1 MAAIRLGELLTS
13 KGLLNNEQLLVAMS
27 QQSITGTLLGETL
40 IKLGFVSSKEVARS
54 LSEQTG
60 IDFIDLNYHAISDD
74 ALRLIPRETARS
86 NSFLP
91 LTLEDGVVSIGII
104 DPSNIRA
111 IDVARKISR
120 KQPKVFMIDSDS
132 YYESLE
138 KKYYFLE
145 HPITE
150 QINKISIE
158 IRDAESLKVSTIA
171 TLTDLLIMDAIR
183 RNATD
188 IHINPAEEAI
198 HISYRID
205 GVLHHINCLSKKIQN
220 SIVSRVKILSELDI
234 AEQRLP
240 QDGSFTFPFLNKYY
254 EMRVSVVPT
263 IYGENTVIRILSGTK
278 SLLSLTALGYTEDET
293 KLLRRLSLKPHGMI
307 IVAGPTGSGKTTTL
321 YAALREI
328 NLIQKNVLTVEDP
341 VEYKLNLVKQT
352 SISEKA
358 GYSFALAGKSFMR
371 QDPDVILLGE
381 IRDEETAQIAIR
393 ASITGHLM
401 LSTLHTNDAV
411 TSIPRIIDLNVDKF
425 LLSSALLAVIAQ
437 RLVRVIC
444 GQCKH
449 EYEVTPDELD
459 MMGVPDLTEKIKTAY
474 RGDGCSA
481 CNNTGYRGRTCIGEV
496 LEVTDTIR
504 EMIYTGASVKD
515 IQIVAVRNGMVTMR
529 NNGIRKAIEGI
540 TTFEEVLRVA
550 G

>member
-13 KGLLNNEQLLVAMS
+13 KGLLNNEQLLVAMA
-27 QQSITGTLLGETL
+27 QQSIAGTLLGETL
-40 IKLGFVSSKEVARS
+40 IKLGFVSSKEVAIA
-54 LSEQTG
+54 LSDQTG
-60 IDFIDLNYHAISDD
+60 IDFIDLNYYAVSDD
-74 ALRLIPRETARS
+74 ALRLIPRETAQS
-86 NSFLP
+86 HSFFP
-91 LTLEDGVVSIGII
+91 LNLEDGVVTIGII
-104 DPSNIRA
+104 EPSNIRA
-111 IDVARKISR
+111 IDVARKISG
-120 KQPKVFMIDSDS
+120 KQPKVFLIDSDS

-150 QINKISIE
+150 QINSIAKE
-158 IRDAESLKVSTIA
+158 VRDSESLNVTTVA
-171 TLTDLLIMDAIR
+171 TLTELLIMDAIR

-188 IHINPAEEAI
+188 IHINPAEEAL

-205 GVLHHINCLSKKIQN
+205 GVLHHINCLPKKVQ
-220 SIVSRVKILSELDI
+220 SGIVSRVKILSELDI

-240 QDGSFTFPFLNKYY
+240 QDGSFTFSFLHKGY
-254 EMRVSVVPT
+254 ELRVSVVPT
-263 IYGENTVIRILSGTK
+263 IYGENTVIRILSGAK
-278 SLLSLTALGYTEDET
+278 SLLSLAALGYTEDET
-293 KLLRRLSLKPHGMI
+293 KVLKRLSVKPHGMI

-321 YAALREI
+321 YAALREV

-358 GYSFALAGKSFMR
+358 GYTFALAGKSFMR

-401 LSTLHTNDAV
+401 LSTLHTNDAA
-411 TSIPRIIDLNVDKF
+411 TTIPRIIDLHVDKF
-425 LLSSALLAVIAQ
+425 LLSTALLAVIAQ

-449 EYEVTPDELD
+449 EYEITPAELE
-459 MMGVPDLTEKIKTAY
+459 MMGVPELAGKVKTAY
-474 RGDGCSA
+474 RGAGCTA

-496 LEVTDTIR
+496 LEVTDAIR
-504 EMIYTGASVKD
+504 DMIYTGASVRD
-515 IQIVAVRNGMVTMR
+515 IQAGAVENGMVTMHD
-529 NNGIRKAIEGI
+529 NGIRKAMEGI
-540 TTFEEVLRVA
+540 TTFEEVLRVV